1 MHAGN
6 KIRTFSFFT
15 GLIILLYI
23 MSFLFLPV
31 NTGAEGLYKKAGGTY
46 KEPKNT
52 IDYLS
57 IGDSECSTSISPMEI
72 WNTFGYTGFNC
83 GVPGQRLQD
92 TYYLLE
98 KVLNKQSPKVV
109 LLETNACFRDF
120 KYINA
125 LETAIDEKTKKLFPI
140 YQYHNNWRYFHFYML
155 KNISAGKSEKP
166 SPVYKGYQYNI
177 INKPYTGGPYTM
189 ETDEVFDIQEQP
201 FLYLTKINEL
211 CKEKGITLILY
222 SSPSPK
228 CWTYAKHNAVKQFA
242 DKNNLDYIDLNLSL
256 DQLSIDWTTDSR
268 DGGDHIN
275 YYGAKKVSAY
285 MGSYL
290 SGLNLLTDHRE
301 DPRFA
306 SWNTELKSY
315 QTQTNQNSK

>member
-6 KIRTFSFFT
+6 KLRTLSFIT

-23 MSFLFLPV
+23 MSLLFLPA
-31 NTGAEGLYKKAGGTY
+31 NTGAEGLYKKAGGIY

-52 IDYLS
+52 IGYLS
-57 IGDSECSTSISPMEI
+57 IGDSESTTSISPMEI
-72 WNTFGYTGFNC
+72 WNAYGYTGFNC

-125 LETAIDEKTKKLFPI
+125 LETTIDEKTKKLFPI

-155 KNISAGKSEKP
+155 KNISTGVADKP
-166 SPVYKGYQYNI
+166 SPVYKGYQYNV
-177 INKPYTGGPYTM
+177 INKPYIGGPYTA
-189 ETDEVFDIQEQP
+189 ETDEVGEIQDQP
-201 FLYLTKINEL
+201 QLYLEKINAL
-211 CKEKGITLILY
+211 CKEKGIKLILY

-228 CWTYAKHNAVKQFA
+228 NWTYAKHNAVKQFA
-242 DKNNLDYIDLNLSL
+242 DKHNLDYMDLNLAL
-256 DQLSIDWTTDSR
+256 DQLSIDWTTDTR
-268 DGGDHIN
+268 DSGDHIN

-290 SGLNLLTDHRE
+290 SGLNLLTDHRQ

-306 SWNTELKSY
+306 PWNNEFKTYE
-315 QTQTNQNSK
+315 TQTRQISK

>member
-6 KIRTFSFFT
+6 KIRTLAFIT
-15 GLIILLYI
+15 GLTLLLYI
-23 MSFLFLPV
+23 MSFLFLPA
-31 NTGAEGLYKKAGGTY
+31 NTGAEGLYKKAGGIY

-52 IDYLS
+52 IGYLS
-57 IGDSECSTSISPMEI
+57 IGDSESTTSISPMEI
-72 WNTFGYTGFNC
+72 WNTYGYTGFNC
-83 GVPGQRLQD
+83 GVPAQRLQD

-98 KVLNKQSPKVV
+98 KVLNKQSPKIV

-125 LETAIDEKTKKLFPI
+125 LETIVDDKTKKIFPI

-155 KNISAGKSEKP
+155 KNLSADMAEKP
-166 SPVYKGYQYNI
+166 SPAYKGYQYNS
-177 INKPYTGGPYTM
+177 NSKPYIGGPYTE
-189 ETDEVFDIQEQP
+189 ETDEVEEIQDQP
-201 FLYLTKINEL
+201 YLYLTKISEL
-211 CKEKGITLILY
+211 CKEKGIRLVLY

-242 DKNNLDYIDLNLSL
+242 DKNDLDYIDLNLSL
-256 DQLSIDWTTDSR
+256 DQLSIDWNTDTR

-290 SGLNLLTDHRE
+290 SGLNLLTDHRQ
-301 DPRFA
+301 DPRFV
-306 SWNTELKSY
+306 SWNNEFKTYE
-315 QTQTNQNSK
+315 TQTMKSSK